1 MDVSLPTSKRQRKEE
16 KPSVRQK
23 CLRRGQDGPL
33 CQCRRELAEQGR
45 QRKRGGEPDEQPPCR
60 LGDQGRHFQELEA
73 ERIELRPAQLR
84 CQRGHLGAQRMEE
97 DIGRGVFEQPKEVG
111 SEGGAREAIGLQR
124 VFAVV
129 NEILDVAVATHKTID
144 LVVQTRVKKLQRN
157 TGR

>member
-1 MDVSLPTSKRQRKEE
+1 MDVSLPTSKRQRKAE
-16 KPSVRQK
+16 KPSVKRK

-33 CQCRRELAEQGR
+33 CQCRRELAEQVR

-97 DIGRGVFEQPKEVG
+97 DIGRGVFEQAKEVG
-111 SEGGAREAIGLQR
+111 GKRRTREAISLQGGFE
-124 VFAVV
+124 VF
-129 NEILDVAVATHKTID
+129 THLTQD
-144 LVVQTRVKKLQRN
+144 SVRALVYAR
-157 TGR
+157 